1 MLSPVAR
8 WLEIEPLLER
18 RFEALSQG
26 KWKKM
31 ALSSLLHHCYATLA
45 PPLHYHYTRLHHRYI
60 ITVTSP
66 LHHRYITGDQK
77 MVLIAAVTPP
87 LHHCHITGEQ
97 KMVLIAAVTPQLHHC
112 HITGEQKMVL
122 IAAALATR
130 PAILVLDEPC
140 QGLDETGRRRVLQ
153 LVERV
158 SQVRKSGT

>member
-97 KMVLIAAVTPQLHHC
+97 KMVLIAA
-112 HITGEQKMVL
+112 
-122 IAAALATR
+122 ALATR